1 MYYKNVLLSIAV
13 KSRGLLRSIY
23 WKVVVSPKYL
33 VASLVGFSAPVL
45 FVFLTRIYDKNTN
58 DLAVE
63 SFQLLRIRKPV

>member
-33 VASLVGFSAPVL
+33 VASLVGFSAPVC
-45 FVFLTRIYDKNTN
+45 VFFFFLQGIMTKNTN
-58 DLAVE
+58 NLTVE
-63 SFQLLRIRKPV
+63 SFQLLP